1 MLKNYRITIK
11 IFNFLLTNG
20 LICGIICAP
29 GGKYMKLF
37 ELKRKFKIYMFFAVA
52 KVMTALTS
60 LLQGH
65 GSFPQSDI

>member
-1 MLKNYRITIK
+1 
-11 IFNFLLTNG
+11 
-20 LICGIICAP
+20 
-29 GGKYMKLF
+29 MKLF